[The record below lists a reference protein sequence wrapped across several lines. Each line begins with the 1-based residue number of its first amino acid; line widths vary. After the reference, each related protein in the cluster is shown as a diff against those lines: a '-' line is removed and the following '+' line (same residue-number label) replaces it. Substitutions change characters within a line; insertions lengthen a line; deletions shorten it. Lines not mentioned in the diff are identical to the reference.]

1 MSLLNKKFEELQN
14 ILQSTN
20 INFFVIAIK
29 ENRVPKKVSLIR
41 NFALNNSSFEHTST
55 ESSVE
60 GTFLYIAIYITYHI
74 KFAVTWKF
82 IRNLSYWNN

>member
-29 ENRVPKKVSLIR
+29 ENRVPKKVSLTR

-60 GTFLYIAIYITYHI
+60 GTFSYIAITYHI
-74 KFAVTWKF
+74 KFAVT
-82 IRNLSYWNN
+82 